1 MIPNHSYLLNT
12 AVPASKYLL
21 TIITVAFN
29 AEQSIMNTLKSLEN
43 LPCREKVR
51 YLYIVIDG
59 FSTDGTIG
67 LAKDYTYRADFDVII
82 LTEADLGIYDAMN
95 KGLRICSNYNTAW
108 FMFLNSDDVFCES
121 IAGVNEILSALEFD
135 VLAFSCE
142 FTFVGRPSKIVVPS
156 KHCSPTNPALGLPF
170 LHQSSIYS
178 SKLLTFGDLFDPRF
192 RIAAD
197 YSFMIRFYSDLN
209 IVYLPLVLTRFACSG
224 VSSKL
229 SPLALKVKNILV
241 IWKSSLPIFQRTY
254 GILYQLSEGLIYS
267 IYLVIKRIVA
277 LK

>member
-1 MIPNHSYLLNT
+1 MIVNHSYLLNT
-12 AVPASKYLL
+12 ALPTSKYLL

-29 AEQSIMNTLKSLEN
+29 AEKSILNTLKSLDN
-43 LPCREKVR
+43 LPFRERVK

-59 FSTDGTIG
+59 FSTDGTIK
-67 LAKDYTYRADFDVII
+67 LAKDYIYRDDFDVII
-82 LTEADLGIYDAMN
+82 LTESDLGIYDAMN
-95 KGLRICSNYNTAW
+95 KGLRICSNYDTDW
-108 FMFLNSDDVFCES
+108 FMFLNSDDVFSES
-121 IAGVNEILSALEFD
+121 IAGVNDILTALEFD

-156 KHCSPTNPALGLPF
+156 KHCSPTNPAVGLPF

-178 SKLLTFGDLFDPRF
+178 SKLLTFGDLFDTRF
-192 RIAAD
+192 SIAAD
-197 YSFMIRFYSDLN
+197 YSFMIRFYSELN
-209 IVYLPLVLTRFACSG
+209 IVYLPLVLTRFADSG

-229 SPLALKVKNILV
+229 SPLALKVNNFIV
-241 IWKSSLPIFQRTY
+241 IWNSSLPIFQKTY
-254 GILYQLSEGLIYS
+254 GILYQLSEGFIYS